1 MAAARFCPQCG
12 KHTIPK
18 ANFCTECGATLSG
31 EVGKGSEKKGQR
43 PATAAALIERRLPV
57 PGLVV
62 LSLYLVVGIG
72 LWTFV
77 LQTAPFAPSAG
88 TSTASTSRPASI
100 GGSALPQDHPQVS
113 LPEEVTTRITELV
126 AQANAAPQDTEAWRT
141 LAEVQFRASQIDPSY
156 RSAALESYRRLSELA
171 PNDLDMLRGLGNVYY
186 DLEEYHKAIDH
197 YQRYL
202 ALKPDDPG
210 TQTDL
215 GTMYL
220 YTGQI
225 EEAIASYQAVLEQQP
240 NFFQAHFNLGIAY
253 QEKGLPGE
261 ALTSLQKAK
270 ALTDNANIQ
279 TRIDQIL
286 TQFTNGTAAS
296 RTALTTSSSAPPFQQ
311 AVESLFRTHE
321 MMAPKIV
328 RIDWPSQTEAQVF
341 FRNFPMAGMPKMVRE
356 GFRKKLRS
364 QITDAQQKNGVS
376 GHVTVELV
384 DVDTHQVMERITTAA
399 S

>member
-12 KHTIPK
+12 IQTIPK

-31 EVGKGSEKKGQR
+31 EGSKWSKKKGKK
-43 PATAAALIERRLPV
+43 PAAAAAPVERRLAV

-62 LSLYLVVGIG
+62 LSLYLVVGMG
-72 LWTFV
+72 LWIFV

-88 TSTASTSRPASI
+88 PSTASTSRPAST
-100 GGSALPQDHPQVS
+100 GGSALPQDHPQVA
-113 LPEEVTTRITELV
+113 LPEEVTARITELV
-126 AQANAAPQDTEAWRT
+126 AQANAAPQDPEAWRT
-141 LAEVQFRASQIDPSY
+141 LAEVQFRASQIDASY
-156 RSAALESYRRLSELA
+156 RSAALASYRRLSELA

-186 DLEEYHKAIDH
+186 DLEEYPKAIDH

-225 EEAIASYQAVLEQQP
+225 DQAIASYEAVLEKQP

-253 QEKGLPGE
+253 QEKGLPKQ
-261 ALTSLQKAK
+261 ARASLRKSK
-270 ALTDNANIQ
+270 TLTDNANIQ
-279 TRIDQIL
+279 ARIDQIL
-286 TQFTNGTAAS
+286 AQLTNGTGAS
-296 RTALTTSSSAPPFQQ
+296 QTAPQTSSATPPFQQ
-311 AVESLFRTHE
+311 AVESLFRMHE

-328 RIDWPSQTEAQVF
+328 RIEWPSQTEAQVF
-341 FRNFPMAGMPKMVRE
+341 FRNFPMAGMPQTVRE
-356 GFRKKLRS
+356 GFRKKLQA
-364 QITDAQQKNGVS
+364 QITGAQQKNGVS
-376 GHVTVELV
+376 GQVTVELV
-384 DVDTHQVMERITTAA
+384 DIDTQQVMERITTAA